1 MAQKLYQDTLAA
13 GGAAM
18 YDHKLLS
25 SLFQGDAS
33 ASIAVL
39 THGSTILSLTHGP
52 LRLGTMAIQ
61 TKYWT

>member
-13 GGAAM
+13 GGAAT

-25 SLFQGDAS
+25 SLFQVDAS
-33 ASIAVL
+33 ASVAVL

-52 LRLGTMAIQ
+52 LRRGTMAIQ